1 MRIIHLA
8 SLALS
13 AYVASAQNYGTGKF
27 YINNL
32 LNPHLCVRDCEPGGP
47 LNSPNSICGGIVT
60 ESWITL
66 HQTVDDCC
74 NYQLRWMDLAVCKDK
89 ANPNIDGTTK
99 WWAGEKTYDS
109 YFLAHS
115 ILTVR
120 CLLFSCKTM
129 MTALATAIAIPAP
142 PRIASACPHLSSS
155 TTRPRF
161 AAAFLFP
168 VRILRYVSF
177 LEKSLAYLSGS
188 SILTDFLFQLS
199 VLQFPCCGH
208 YFWRLVD

>member
-120 CLLFSCKTM
+120 CLLFSLQDNDDGTCYRDCDPSTSPDCKRVPPPIVLYDSASICCSVSLSWADPKVRVISREVSCVLERLLNTNGFPLP
-129 MTALATAIAIPAP
+129 TFSFAIPV
-142 PRIASACPHLSSS
+142 LW
-155 TTRPRF
+155 T
-161 AAAFLFP
+161 L
-168 VRILRYVSF
+168 L
-177 LEKSLAYLSGS
+177 LAVG
-188 SILTDFLFQLS
+188 
-199 VLQFPCCGH
+199 
-208 YFWRLVD
+208 